1 MARLTRNATTPDRYL
16 KDYQQSRVGKIIGVG
31 RVVQAKH
38 KDGHL
43 FSVRLTVTESV
54 QATGDTIYTGD
65 YLPSARKAFIALKCG
80 SRLST
85 AQAR

>member
-1 MARLTRNATTPDRYL
+1 MARLTPNATTPDRYL

-65 YLPSARKAFIALKCG
+65 HLPSHEKRSLP
-80 SRLST
+80 
-85 AQAR
+85 

>member
-1 MARLTRNATTPDRYL
+1 VAEHHDQYL
-16 KDYQQSRVGKIIGVG
+16 KNYQQTRMGKIIGVG

-38 KDGHL
+38 KDGHF

-65 YLPSARKAFIALKCG
+65 HLCTSPVTPPPLA
-80 SRLST
+80 
-85 AQAR
+85 